1 MGLNRFNG
9 FGWGKTAEA
18 VLEVCCRMNT
28 PLKQGVNESA
38 ANTGLSFI
46 RLTAQKLRCAPG
58 TIIHKLHLNKT
69 TVPVIM
75 LVWL

>member
-1 MGLNRFNG
+1 MPLVALFTLVNLLAQLHGSGLAGCGLKLMGLNRFNG

-38 ANTGLSFI
+38 ANTGLSSF
-46 RLTAQKLRCAPG
+46 A
-58 TIIHKLHLNKT
+58 
-69 TVPVIM
+69 
-75 LVWL
+75 